1 MKYWWLEKYKN
12 FKIIQVNEL
21 INDVNYFLTMP
32 KNYEKKYNELK
43 NENID
48 NLDEEDLLIILYKI
62 INTKNIKNNNLSK
75 IINKLLTIP
84 DNSFPSSD
92 YSLKEMLDEIK
103 DLRLNKPTIEKL
115 EYSNICVCYNCL
127 NIFYVDKIKAINK
140 SNNCLCPFCMKSTLY
155 FDSDYIPMNYSFIKL
170 AYFYYQSSSLG
181 CTFKEIKK
189 IIKKNIKVVNEKYNE
204 KDINLNIHLSD
215 NKIKGIDEKIISK
228 KIYDLLLE
236 KENNMEYEVC
246 IYIDNIKNDYSKK
259 ILIVLITSIE
269 ILTNSIYLKN
279 IKIKT
284 NNKIIFN
291 ELINEIYNS

>member
-48 NLDEEDLLIILYKI
+48 NLDEEDLLILLYKI